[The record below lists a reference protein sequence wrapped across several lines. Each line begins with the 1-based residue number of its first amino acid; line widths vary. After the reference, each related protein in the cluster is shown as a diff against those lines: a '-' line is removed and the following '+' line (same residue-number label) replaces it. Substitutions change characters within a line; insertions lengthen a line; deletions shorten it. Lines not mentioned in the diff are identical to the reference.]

1 MKKILG
7 ILAIAGTLV
16 ACKEKK
22 STELTLSAADSA
34 KIYEAQKVQ
43 QKAQAAPVTTTV
55 YKDESSNTAK
65 KQGMSSAAKGAII
78 GGAAGAVTGAVI
90 NKRNRASG
98 AVVGGVAGAGVGYT
112 IGRAKDRKTGRV
124 QTRTRN

>member
-1 MKKILG
+1 MKKILS

-16 ACKEKK
+16 ACKGKQSNEMV
-22 STELTLSAADSA
+22 LTAADSA
-34 KIYEAQKVQ
+34 KIIESAKLKEAP
-43 QKAQAAPVTTTV
+43 PVTTKTV
-55 YKDESSNTAK
+55 EYRDVSSQTAK
-65 KQGMSSAAKGAII
+65 EKNGWSSAAKGAVI

-90 NKRNRASG
+90 NKKNRAAG

-124 QTRTRN
+124 QTKN